1 MKATSVLNKILTEL
15 SVIRKIE
22 LAQMALENGTILE
35 AEEFAPENEVF
46 IVSGEER
53 VAAPAGEYKLEDGRI
68 LVIVEEGMISDIV
81 EEKVEEEA
89 PAVEEVEMQSEEAV
103 AVAEEVAADVADEA
117 ADAIS
122 EEVSAAIEV
131 AVAEALVPVVEEVAA
146 EMKKLREELASAKT
160 EMAAM
165 EKKFSSQSAARPI
178 KHNPAKPESKQA
190 MFSSKR
196 QPNTLDRVL
205 AKLNN

>member
-1 MKATSVLNKILTEL
+1 MKAQNVLNKILTEL
-15 SVIRKIE
+15 ASIRKVE
-22 LAQMALENGTILE
+22 FAQMNLENGTVLE
-35 AEEFAPENEVF
+35 AEAFEPENEVF
-46 IVSGEER
+46 VISGEDR
-53 VAAPAGEYKLEDGRI
+53 VPAPVGEHKLEDGKI
-68 LVIVEEGMISDIV
+68 LVVVEEGIISEIK
-81 EEKVEEEA
+81 EAEA
-89 PAVEEVEMQSEEAV
+89 PEVEEVEMQSEEAV
-103 AVAEEVAADVADEA
+103 AVAEEVAADVATEA
-117 ADAIS
+117 ADAIT

-165 EKKFSSQSAARPI
+165 EKKFSSQSAAKPI

-190 MFSSKR
+190 MFSSRR

-205 AKLNN
+205 ARLNN

>member
-1 MKATSVLNKILTEL
+1 MKAQNVLNKILTEL
-15 SVIRKIE
+15 ASIRKVE
-22 LAQMALENGTILE
+22 FAQMNLENGTVLE
-35 AEEFAPENEVF
+35 AEAFEPENEVF
-46 IVSGEER
+46 VISGEDR
-53 VAAPAGEYKLEDGRI
+53 VPAPVGEHKLEDGKI
-68 LVIVEEGMISDIV
+68 LVVVEEGIISEIK
-81 EEKVEEEA
+81 EAEA
-89 PAVEEVEMQSEEAV
+89 PEVEEVEMQSEEAV

-122 EEVSAAIEV
+122 EEVSDAIEV

>member
-1 MKATSVLNKILTEL
+1 MKAQNVLNKILTEL
-15 SVIRKIE
+15 ASIRKVE
-22 LAQMALENGTILE
+22 FAQMNLENGTVLE
-35 AEEFAPENEVF
+35 AEAFEPENEVF
-46 IVSGEER
+46 VISGEDR
-53 VAAPAGEYKLEDGRI
+53 VPAPVGEHKLEDGKI
-68 LVIVEEGMISDIV
+68 LVVVEEGIISEIK
-81 EEKVEEEA
+81 EAEA
-89 PAVEEVEMQSEEAV
+89 PEVEEVEMQSEEAV
-103 AVAEEVAADVADEA
+103 AVAEEVAADVAVEA
-117 ADAIS
+117 ADAIT

>member
-1 MKATSVLNKILTEL
+1 MKAQNVLNKILTEL
-15 SVIRKIE
+15 ASIRKVE
-22 LAQMALENGTILE
+22 FAQMNLENGTVLE
-35 AEEFAPENEVF
+35 AEAFEPENEVF
-46 IVSGEER
+46 VISGEDR
-53 VAAPAGEYKLEDGRI
+53 VPAPVGEHKLEDGKI
-68 LVIVEEGMISDIV
+68 LVVVEEGIISEIK
-81 EEKVEEEA
+81 EAEA
-89 PAVEEVEMQSEEAV
+89 PEVEEVEMQSEEAV
-103 AVAEEVAADVADEA
+103 AVAEEVAADVAVEA
-117 ADAIS
+117 ADAIT

-165 EKKFSSQSAARPI
+165 EKKFSSQSAAKPI

-190 MFSSKR
+190 MFSSRR

>member
-1 MKATSVLNKILTEL
+1 MKAQNVLNKILTEL
-15 SVIRKIE
+15 AQIRKVE
-22 LAQMALENGTILE
+22 FAQMNLENGTVLE

-46 IVSGEER
+46 VVSGEER
-53 VAAPAGEYKLEDGRI
+53 VPAPVGEHKLEDGRI
-68 LVIVEEGMISDIV
+68 IVIVEEGIISEIK
-81 EEKVEEEA
+81 EAEA
-89 PAVEEVEMQSEEAV
+89 PVEVEVEMQSEEAV
-103 AVAEEVAADVADEA
+103 AVAEEVAAEVATDA
-117 ADAIS
+117 AEAIS

-131 AVAEALVPVVEEVAA
+131 AVAEALAPVVEEVAA

-160 EMAAM
+160 EMSAM

-178 KHNPAKPESKQA
+178 KHNPSKQESKQA

>member
-1 MKATSVLNKILTEL
+1 MKAQNVLNKILTEL
-15 SVIRKIE
+15 ASIRKVE
-22 LAQMALENGTILE
+22 FAQMNLENGTVLE
-35 AEEFAPENEVF
+35 AEAFEPENEVF
-46 IVSGEER
+46 VISGEDR
-53 VAAPAGEYKLEDGRI
+53 VPAPVGEHKLEDGKI
-68 LVIVEEGMISDIV
+68 LVIVEEGIISEIKEV
-81 EEKVEEEA
+81 EA
-89 PAVEEVEMQSEEAV
+89 PEVEEVEMQSEEAV

-117 ADAIS
+117 VDAIS

>member
-1 MKATSVLNKILTEL
+1 MKAQNVLNKILTEL
-15 SVIRKIE
+15 ASIRKVE
-22 LAQMALENGTILE
+22 FAQMNLENGTVLE
-35 AEEFAPENEVF
+35 AEAFEPENEVF
-46 IVSGEER
+46 VVSGEDR
-53 VAAPAGEYKLEDGRI
+53 VPAPVGEHKLEDGKI
-68 LVIVEEGMISDIV
+68 LVVVEEGIISEIKEV
-81 EEKVEEEA
+81 EA
-89 PAVEEVEMQSEEAV
+89 PEVEEVEMQSEEAV

>member
-89 PAVEEVEMQSEEAV
+89 PAVEEVEMQSEEAI
-103 AVAEEVAADVADEA
+103 AVAEEAAAEVADEA
-117 ADAIS
+117 A
-122 EEVSAAIEV
+122 EEVAKSIEV
-131 AVAEALVPVVEEVAA
+131 AVAEALAPIVEAMQM
-146 EMKKLREELASAKT
+146 EMEKLREEMGAYKT
-160 EMAAM
+160 EMGAI
-165 EKKFSSQSAARPI
+165 EQKFNSQSAAKPI
-178 KHNPAKPESKQA
+178 KHNPEVAEAPQVKLSA
-190 MFSSKR
+190 RR
-196 QPNTLDRVL
+196 QPSTIDRVF
-205 AKLNN
+205 AKLNK

>member
-1 MKATSVLNKILTEL
+1 MKAQNVLNKILTEL
-15 SVIRKIE
+15 ASIRKVE
-22 LAQMALENGTILE
+22 FAQMNLENGTVLE
-35 AEEFAPENEVF
+35 AEAFEPENEVF
-46 IVSGEER
+46 VISGEDR
-53 VAAPAGEYKLEDGRI
+53 VPAPVGEHKLEDGKI
-68 LVIVEEGMISDIV
+68 LVIVEEGIISEIK
-81 EEKVEEEA
+81 EAEA
-89 PAVEEVEMQSEEAV
+89 PEVEEVEMQSEEAV
-103 AVAEEVAADVADEA
+103 AVAEEVAADVAVEA
-117 ADAIS
+117 ADAIT

>member
-1 MKATSVLNKILTEL
+1 MKAQNVLNKILTEL
-15 SVIRKIE
+15 AQIRKVE
-22 LAQMALENGTILE
+22 FAQMNLENGTILE

-46 IVSGEER
+46 IISGEER
-53 VAAPAGEYKLEDGRI
+53 VPAPVGEHKLEDGSI
-68 LVIVEEGMISDIV
+68 LVIVEEGIISEIK
-81 EEKVEEEA
+81 EAEA
-89 PAVEEVEMQSEEAV
+89 PEAEVEVEMQSEEAV
-103 AVAEEVAADVADEA
+103 AVAEEVAADVATEA
-117 ADAIS
+117 ADAIT

-131 AVAEALVPVVEEVAA
+131 AVAEALAPVVEEVAA
-146 EMKKLREELASAKT
+146 EMKKLREELSSAKT

-178 KHNPAKPESKQA
+178 KHNPSKQEPKQA

>member
-1 MKATSVLNKILTEL
+1 MKAQNVLNKILTEL
-15 SVIRKIE
+15 ASIRKVE
-22 LAQMALENGTILE
+22 FAQMNLENGTVLE
-35 AEEFAPENEVF
+35 AEAFEPENEVF
-46 IVSGEER
+46 VISGEDR
-53 VAAPAGEYKLEDGRI
+53 VPAPVGEHKLEDGKI
-68 LVIVEEGMISDIV
+68 LVVVEEGIISEIK
-81 EEKVEEEA
+81 EAEA
-89 PAVEEVEMQSEEAV
+89 PEVEEVEMQSEEAV

-117 ADAIS
+117 VDAIS

>member
-1 MKATSVLNKILTEL
+1 MKAQNVLNKILTEL
-15 SVIRKIE
+15 AAIRKVE
-22 LAQMALENGTILE
+22 FAQMNLENGTVLE
-35 AEEFAPENEVF
+35 AEAFEPENEVF
-46 IVSGEER
+46 VVSGEDR
-53 VAAPAGEYKLEDGRI
+53 VPAPVGEHKLEDGKI
-68 LVIVEEGMISDIV
+68 LVIVEEGIISEIKEV
-81 EEKVEEEA
+81 EA
-89 PAVEEVEMQSEEAV
+89 PEVEEVEMQSEEAV

>member
-1 MKATSVLNKILTEL
+1 MKAQNVLNKILTEL
-15 SVIRKIE
+15 ASIRKVE
-22 LAQMALENGTILE
+22 FAQMNLENGTVLE
-35 AEEFAPENEVF
+35 AEAFEPENEVF
-46 IVSGEER
+46 VISGEDR
-53 VAAPAGEYKLEDGRI
+53 VPAPVGEHKLEDGKI
-68 LVIVEEGMISDIV
+68 LVVVEEGIISEIKEV
-81 EEKVEEEA
+81 EA
-89 PAVEEVEMQSEEAV
+89 PEVEEVEMQSEEAV

-165 EKKFSSQSAARPI
+165 EKKFSSQSAAKPI

-190 MFSSKR
+190 MFSSRR

>member
-1 MKATSVLNKILTEL
+1 MKAQNVLNKILTEL
-15 SVIRKIE
+15 ASIRKVE
-22 LAQMALENGTILE
+22 FAQMNLENGTVLE
-35 AEEFAPENEVF
+35 AEAFEPENEVF
-46 IVSGEER
+46 VISGEDR
-53 VAAPAGEYKLEDGRI
+53 VPAPVGEHKLEDGKI
-68 LVIVEEGMISDIV
+68 IVIVEEGIISEIKEV
-81 EEKVEEEA
+81 EA
-89 PAVEEVEMQSEEAV
+89 PEVEEVEMQSEEAV
-103 AVAEEVAADVADEA
+103 AVAEEVAADVAVEA
-117 ADAIS
+117 ADAIT

-165 EKKFSSQSAARPI
+165 EKKFSSQSAAKPI

-190 MFSSKR
+190 MFSSRR

>member
-1 MKATSVLNKILTEL
+1 MKAQNVLNKILTEL
-15 SVIRKIE
+15 AQIRKVE
-22 LAQMALENGTILE
+22 FAQMNLENGTVLE

-46 IVSGEER
+46 VVSDEER
-53 VAAPAGEYKLEDGRI
+53 VPAPVGEHKLEDGRI
-68 LVIVEEGMISDIV
+68 LIIVEEGIISEIK
-81 EEKVEEEA
+81 EAEA
-89 PAVEEVEMQSEEAV
+89 PVEVEVEMQSEEAI
-103 AVAEEVAADVADEA
+103 AVAEEVAAEVATDA
-117 ADAIS
+117 AEAIS

-178 KHNPAKPESKQA
+178 KHNPSKQESKQA

>member
-1 MKATSVLNKILTEL
+1 MKAQNVLNKILTEL
-15 SVIRKIE
+15 ASIRKVE
-22 LAQMALENGTILE
+22 FAQMNLENGTVLE
-35 AEEFAPENEVF
+35 AEAFEPENEVF
-46 IVSGEER
+46 VISGEDR
-53 VAAPAGEYKLEDGRI
+53 VPAPVGEHKLEDGKI
-68 LVIVEEGMISDIV
+68 LVVVEEGIISEIKEV
-81 EEKVEEEA
+81 EA
-89 PAVEEVEMQSEEAV
+89 PEVEEVEMQSEEAV

-205 AKLNN
+205 VKLNN

>member
-1 MKATSVLNKILTEL
+1 MKAQSVLNRILTEL
-15 SVIRKIE
+15 AQIRKVE
-22 LAQMALENGTILE
+22 FAQMNLENGTVLE

-46 IVSGEER
+46 ILSGEER
-53 VAAPAGEYKLEDGRI
+53 IPAPVGEHKLEDGRI
-68 LVIVEEGMISDIV
+68 LVITEEGIIA
-81 EEKVEEEA
+81 EIKEEEA
-89 PAVEEVEMQSEEAV
+89 PATEEVEMQSEEAI
-103 AVAEEVAADVADEA
+103 AVAEEVASEVADEA

>member
-1 MKATSVLNKILTEL
+1 MKAQNVLNKILTEL
-15 SVIRKIE
+15 ASIRKVE
-22 LAQMALENGTILE
+22 FAQMNLENGTVLE
-35 AEEFAPENEVF
+35 AEAFEPENEVF
-46 IVSGEER
+46 VISGEDR
-53 VAAPAGEYKLEDGRI
+53 VPAPVGEHKLEDGKI
-68 LVIVEEGMISDIV
+68 LVIVEEGIISEIKEV
-81 EEKVEEEA
+81 EA
-89 PAVEEVEMQSEEAV
+89 PEVEEVEMQSEEAV
-103 AVAEEVAADVADEA
+103 AVAEEVAVEVADEA

>member
-1 MKATSVLNKILTEL
+1 MKAQNVLNKILTEL
-15 SVIRKIE
+15 ASIRKVE
-22 LAQMALENGTILE
+22 FAQMNLENGTVLE
-35 AEEFAPENEVF
+35 AEAFEPENEVF
-46 IVSGEER
+46 VISGEDR
-53 VAAPAGEYKLEDGRI
+53 VPAPVGEHKLEDGKI
-68 LVIVEEGMISDIV
+68 LVVVEEGIISEIKEV
-81 EEKVEEEA
+81 EA
-89 PAVEEVEMQSEEAV
+89 PEVEEVEMQSEEAV

>member
-1 MKATSVLNKILTEL
+1 MKAQNVLNKILTEL
-15 SVIRKIE
+15 ASIRKVE
-22 LAQMALENGTILE
+22 FAQMNLENGTVLE
-35 AEEFAPENEVF
+35 AEAFEPENEVF
-46 IVSGEER
+46 VISGEDR
-53 VAAPAGEYKLEDGRI
+53 VPAPVGEHKLEDGKI
-68 LVIVEEGMISDIV
+68 LVVVEEGIISEIK
-81 EEKVEEEA
+81 EAEA
-89 PAVEEVEMQSEEAV
+89 PEVEEVEMQSEEAV

>member
-1 MKATSVLNKILTEL
+1 MKAQNVLNKILTEL
-15 SVIRKIE
+15 ASIRKVE
-22 LAQMALENGTILE
+22 FAQMNLENGTVLE
-35 AEEFAPENEVF
+35 AEAFEPENEVF
-46 IVSGEER
+46 VISGEDR
-53 VAAPAGEYKLEDGRI
+53 VPAPVGEHKLEDGKI
-68 LVIVEEGMISDIV
+68 LVIVEEGIISEIKEV
-81 EEKVEEEA
+81 EA
-89 PAVEEVEMQSEEAV
+89 PEVEEVEMQSEEAV
-103 AVAEEVAADVADEA
+103 AVAEEVAADVAVEA
-117 ADAIS
+117 ADAIT

-165 EKKFSSQSAARPI
+165 EKKFSSQSAAKPI

-190 MFSSKR
+190 MFSSRR

>member
-1 MKATSVLNKILTEL
+1 MKAQNVLNKILTEL
-15 SVIRKIE
+15 ASIRKVE
-22 LAQMALENGTILE
+22 FAQMNLENGTVLE
-35 AEEFAPENEVF
+35 AEAFEPENEVF
-46 IVSGEER
+46 VISGEDR
-53 VAAPAGEYKLEDGRI
+53 VPAPVGEHKLEDGKI
-68 LVIVEEGMISDIV
+68 LVVVEEGIISEIK
-81 EEKVEEEA
+81 EAEA
-89 PAVEEVEMQSEEAV
+89 PEVEEVEMQSEEAV
-103 AVAEEVAADVADEA
+103 AVAEEVAADVAVEA
-117 ADAIS
+117 ADAIT

-165 EKKFSSQSAARPI
+165 EKKFSSQSAAKPI

-190 MFSSKR
+190 MFSSRR

-205 AKLNN
+205 ARLNN

>member
-1 MKATSVLNKILTEL
+1 MKAQNVLNKILTEL
-15 SVIRKIE
+15 ASIRKVE
-22 LAQMALENGTILE
+22 FAQMNLENGTVLE
-35 AEEFAPENEVF
+35 AEAFEPENEVF
-46 IVSGEER
+46 VISGEDR
-53 VAAPAGEYKLEDGRI
+53 VPAPVGEHKLEDGKI
-68 LVIVEEGMISDIV
+68 LVIVEEGIISEIKEV
-81 EEKVEEEA
+81 ETPE
-89 PAVEEVEMQSEEAV
+89 VEEVEMQSEEAV